1 VSNSNTAGEY
11 RWERNRSGT
20 GEEAGGAA
28 LGDLSDSAESWGGAA
43 LGDAFGFKLGQSWFG
58 RRLGVSAEALRCIE
72 LGAPLGTRSGT
83 GEELGGLQAT
93 LGSGSVRAGVWH

>member
-1 VSNSNTAGEY
+1 VLGETLSVELEHRWGD

-43 LGDAFGFKLGQSWFG
+43 LGDTFGFKLGQSWFG
-58 RRLGVSAEALRCIE
+58 RRLGVSAEALRCIDSEHRWE
-72 LGAPLGTRSGT
+72 LGAEQERSW
-83 GEELGGLQAT
+83 GGCRRHSVQA
-93 LGSGSVRAGVWH
+93 R